1 MPHDSLLSNPLT
13 PSHPLCSLSFV
24 NLTAL
29 AFGSPQCYVRYDYVD
44 QLMVQTLAPICVV
57 QLLIICFALHLVAI
71 RSKGSDVRSE
81 VITRYLNLFFL
92 ITYLVLPS
100 TTTTIFGAFTCRS
113 IDPDNVMPGTP
124 HYLRNDLS
132 ISCSSSRYYLAV
144 HWAIVMIFVY
154 PVGIT
159 CMYAYVLYV
168 NREDIMNEGEIIAEV
183 DELPSATADSGDDAH
198 SAPCS
203 LSTRTGSVRV
213 STRGRLMKRI
223 TLKEI
228 QFLHKAYEG
237 RCWYWEVVETS
248 RRLLLTA
255 VLSVVTVGKSNFIGY
270 SVKCPIL
277 PAIFISVRVIK
288 SLLQWSTSF
297 SHRITSD

>member
-1 MPHDSLLSNPLT
+1 MPHHSFLNLALT
-13 PSHPLCSLSFV
+13 YLHRFHSHSFV

-29 AFGSPQCYVRYDYVD
+29 AFGSPECFVRYDYVD

-57 QLLIICFALHLVAI
+57 MLLIICFAFHLVAI
-71 RSKGSDVRSE
+71 RNKGPDIRSE
-81 VITRYLNLFFL
+81 IITRYLNLFFL

-132 ISCSSSRYYLAV
+132 ISCSSSRYYLGV
-144 HWAIVMIFVY
+144 HWAIAMIFVY
-154 PVGIT
+154 PIGIT
-159 CMYAYVLYV
+159 SMYAYVLYI
-168 NREDIMNEGEIIAEV
+168 NREDIINQGESIAEI
-183 DELPSATADSGDDAH
+183 DELPSATADSGDDTQ

-203 LSTRTGSVRV
+203 LSARSASVRV
-213 STRGRLMKRI
+213 STRGRLMQRI

-255 VLSVVTVGKSNFIGY
+255 VLSVVTVGKSKTTGYPVKFPFI
-270 SVKCPIL
+270 
-277 PAIFISVRVIK
+277 
-288 SLLQWSTSF
+288 
-297 SHRITSD
+297 